1 MICVLLQ
8 RPKLILIFSYT
19 LKGAP
24 TVAELKSMKKEAAD
38 ANVEICSKY
47 YMYSLCCVCV
57 SFAMVVYNTIF
68 YATIFSGIQQKC
80 M

>member
-8 RPKLILIFSYT
+8 RPILILTFSYT
-19 LKGAP
+19 FKGAP

-47 YMYSLCCVCV
+47 NMISLCCV
-57 SFAMVVYNTIF
+57 Y
-68 YATIFSGIQQKC
+68 
-80 M
+80 

>member
-1 MICVLLQ
+1 MCIA
-8 RPKLILIFSYT
+8 KTNTYFDFSYT

-47 YMYSLCCVCV
+47 NMYSLCCVC
-57 SFAMVVYNTIF
+57 IF
-68 YATIFSGIQQKC
+68 CNGRL
-80 M
+80 